1 METYLL
7 DWASLLLRW
16 AHAIVGIAWI
26 GASLYFIWLDDSL
39 DAPTRS
45 GAREE
50 GVAGELWAVH
60 GGGFYRAEKFAVA
73 PGAVPQRLH
82 WFKWEA
88 YWTWFTGIALLAL
101 IYYGG
106 AGSYLIDPAV
116 RPLSNLEAIGAGL
129 AWLIGGLLVYE
140 GLCRSPLGRNDAALA
155 AVLLVLL
162 AFAAWALT
170 RTFSGRGAFIHYGA
184 LIGTIMVGNV
194 AHVIIPG
201 QRRMIEAMR
210 AGRAPDPADGRAGK
224 QRSVHNTYLTLPV
237 VFVMVSNHYAMTFGA
252 AWNWLVL
259 VAFTV
264 AGALIRVWFVRRH
277 KGKASPWPLATGLLV
292 LAGIAA
298 LIAPRADPVTAPAA
312 FADVGRV
319 IAQRCAGC
327 HAEKPSFPGAA
338 PAPKGMLLDTPERI
352 RAQALQIHQQA
363 VATRVMPPGNVTN
376 LTDEERALLD
386 RWYRAGARAD

>member
-1 METYLL
+1 M
-7 DWASLLLRW
+7 
-16 AHAIVGIAWI
+16 
-26 GASLYFIWLDDSL
+26 
-39 DAPTRS
+39 
-45 GAREE
+45 
-50 GVAGELWAVH
+50 AGELWAVH

-88 YWTWFTGIALLAL
+88 YWTWLTGFALLAL

-106 AGSYLIDPAV
+106 AGSYLVDPAV
-116 RPLSNLEAIGAGL
+116 TPLSNLEAIGVGI

-140 GLCRSPLGRNDAALA
+140 ALCRSPLGRNDAALA

-162 AFAAWALT
+162 ALAAWSLT
-170 RTFSGRGAFIHYGA
+170 QTFSGRGAFIHYGA

-264 AGALIRVWFVRRH
+264 AGALIRIWFVRRH
-277 KGKASPWPLATGLLV
+277 KGKASPWPLAAGLLV
-292 LAGIAA
+292 LAAIAV
-298 LIAPRADPVTAPAA
+298 LLAPRAGPVSAPPA

-319 IAQRCAGC
+319 IAQRCGAC
-327 HAEKPSFPGAA
+327 HAEKPAFPGTAQ
-338 PAPKGMLLDTPERI
+338 APKGMLLDTPDRI
-352 RAQALQIHQQA
+352 RAHALEIHQQA
-363 VATRVMPPGNVTN
+363 VATRVMPPGNVTRM
-376 LTDEERALLD
+376 TDEERALLD
-386 RWYRAGARAD
+386 RWYRAGARAE